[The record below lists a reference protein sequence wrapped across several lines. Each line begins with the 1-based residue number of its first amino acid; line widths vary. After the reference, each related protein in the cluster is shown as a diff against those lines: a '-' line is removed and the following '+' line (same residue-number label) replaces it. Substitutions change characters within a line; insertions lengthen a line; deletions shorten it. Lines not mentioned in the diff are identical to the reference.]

1 MRGASK
7 LRNYDVSASN
17 IVYEYLED
25 VLYSKEVT
33 NFIRNEDFK
42 TQIKGVDVTF
52 DRGGHHY
59 IADEKASVQWANK
72 RKLRTYSF
80 ELSFLDKKNW
90 VHDGWLISD
99 DEINNSFV
107 LVWCDRFKADRLTSK
122 DEIEEIEVA
131 IVKRRTLVDHIESLG
146 WDRDKLIRKMELIR
160 SNPDYE
166 YMGNI
171 NKDGCKFSYS
181 QQLVE
186 KPINILLPRQKILE
200 LSDFNRIY
208 RQ

>member
-33 NFIRNEDFK
+33 NFKRNEDFE

-52 DRGGHHY
+52 DRFGHHY

-72 RKLRTYSF
+72 RKLQTYSF

-131 IVKRRTLVDHIESLG
+131 IVKRRALVDHIESLG

-160 SNPDYE
+160 NNPDYE

-200 LSDFNRIY
+200 LSDFNRFY

>member
-17 IVYEYLED
+17 IVYDYLED
-25 VLYSKEVT
+25 VLYSKEVI
-33 NFIRNEDFK
+33 NFKRNEDFE

-107 LVWCDRFKADRLTSK
+107 LVWCDRFKADMLTSK

-131 IVKRRTLVDHIESLG
+131 IVKRRALVDHIESLG
-146 WDRDKLIRKMELIR
+146 WDRDKLVRKMELIR

-186 KPINILLPRQKILE
+186 KPINILLPRSKLLE

>member
-7 LRNYDVSASN
+7 LRNYDVNASN
-17 IVYEYLED
+17 IVYDYLED

-33 NFIRNEDFK
+33 NFKRNEDFK

-52 DRGGHHY
+52 DRGGYHY
-59 IADEKASVQWANK
+59 IADEKASVRWANK
-72 RKLRTYSF
+72 HKLQTYSF
-80 ELSFLDKKNW
+80 ELAFLNKKNE
-90 VHDGWLISD
+90 VHDGWLIND
-99 DEINNSFV
+99 GEINNSFV
-107 LVWCDRFKADRLTSK
+107 LVWCDKFKVDRLTSK

-131 IVKRRTLVDHIESLG
+131 IIKRQALVDHIVSLG
-146 WDRDKLIRKMELIR
+146 WTKDKLIRKMWSIR
-160 SNPDYE
+160 NNPDNE

-171 NKDGCKFSYS
+171 NKYGCKFSYS

-186 KPINILLPRQKILE
+186 KPINILLPRSKILE
-200 LSDFNRIY
+200 LSDFNRVY

>member
-52 DRGGHHY
+52 DRFGYHY

-80 ELSFLDKKNW
+80 ELSFIDKRNK

-107 LVWCDRFKADRLTSK
+107 IVWCDRFKADRLTSK

-131 IVKRRTLVDHIESLG
+131 IVKRQALVDYIESLG
-146 WDRDKLIRKMELIR
+146 WNRDKLIRKMELIR
-160 SNPDYE
+160 SNPDCE

-200 LSDFNRIY
+200 MSDFNKIY